1 MDASQDPVV
10 QRFRSEL
17 TDTDL
22 SIVEAVNRRISLH
35 AELAAYKRD
44 KGYQALDPARER
56 WMLDHLAQANRGPLS
71 PAALA
76 DLYRH
81 LLAISKSEVA
91 RLTAENSPA

>member
-17 TDTDL
+17 TEIDL
-22 SIVEAVNRRISLH
+22 AIVQAVNRRIGLH
-35 AELAAYKRD
+35 AELAAYKRER
-44 KGYQALDPARER
+44 GYQALDPARES
-56 WMLDHLAQANRGPLS
+56 WMLDHLTRANRGPLS
-71 PAALA
+71 AAALA

-81 LLAISKSEVA
+81 LLAVSKAEVA